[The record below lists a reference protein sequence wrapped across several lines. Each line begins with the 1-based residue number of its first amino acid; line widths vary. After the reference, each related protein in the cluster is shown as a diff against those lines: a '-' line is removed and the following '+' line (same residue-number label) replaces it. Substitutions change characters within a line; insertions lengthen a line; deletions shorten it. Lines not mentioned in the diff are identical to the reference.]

1 MNKPEYGGDF
11 SFGVSLN
18 AAFGICGGIAL
29 LPAIAAFWLEDKPVS
44 EKLLAEHE
52 ASVLNSQY
60 ADADVT
66 MEAPKSMSVG
76 ERIRGMGHILTQRPV
91 YQVATF
97 QFVSC
102 LLQDIVP
109 ANSSD
114 VQYIWARV
122 EPFQYSLAT
131 GLGYV
136 LFSYGLFLVQKYL
149 LNYSW
154 RKMILYAVIAMNVI
168 DAFISFFTI
177 FDIIRNPYFFLGP
190 TVLGNIAQG
199 INYIAGSFVSVEVAD
214 PGYEAATYG
223 LLTTVHNVA
232 IPFGV
237 LIGNQI
243 GGILKATKA
252 DVEADSSHARTMVSI
267 QYLIN
272 YGCCALSLLT
282 LFLLPDG
289 KVATQ
294 KLKKYGGVSVK
305 MAVIVFGILAACLLY
320 STTVNILSMLPST
333 YCLKFVGGSGCN

>member
-1 MNKPEYGGDF
+1 
-11 SFGVSLN
+11 
-18 AAFGICGGIAL
+18 
-29 LPAIAAFWLEDKPVS
+29 
-44 EKLLAEHE
+44 
-52 ASVLNSQY
+52 
-60 ADADVT
+60 
-66 MEAPKSMSVG
+66 MEAPKGMSLG
-76 ERIRGMGHILTQRPV
+76 ERIRGMGHILTQRPI

-97 QFVSC
+97 QFVSS
-102 LLQDIVP
+102 LLQHISP

-114 VQYIWARV
+114 VQFIWAKV
-122 EPFQYSLAT
+122 QPFQYSLSGSL
-131 GLGYV
+131 GLV

-154 RKMILYAVIAMNVI
+154 RKMILYTTIAVYVI
-168 DAFISFFTI
+168 DPIISFFTI
-177 FDIIRNPYFFLGP
+177 FGIIRNPYFFLGP
-190 TVLGNIAQG
+190 PVLSRIAQG
-199 INYIAGSFVSVEVAD
+199 INYIAGSFVCVEVAD

-232 IPFGV
+232 MPFGA

-252 DVEADSSHARTMVSI
+252 DVEADTAHARTMISI
-267 QYLIN
+267 QYLIS
-272 YGCCALSLLT
+272 YGCIILSLFT

-294 KLKKYGGVSVK
+294 KLKKDGGVSVK
-305 MAVIVFGILAACLLY
+305 MAVLVFGILAACLLY